1 VFVATPTGSRTN
13 KMVFMKKVLVVFLV
27 GGQCALGARQLRGQV
42 NRDGKSLVGTFPFN
56 TNADD
61 HHHGHHEDHQQA
73 RNPSQAFAGRAQR
86 QGGDDTDVSFGAVAA
101 AGPGSDGKRC
111 IDKVEMVEET
121 EYDDVVQCDHSY
133 DKRCHTT
140 YVTNYES
147 QQEEECEENYRK
159 NCFIEYEKI
168 AFNET
173 VEICRTPLVKDC
185 DVQGPEI
192 CRTEYESECW
202 TKQEVHDVEDDV
214 VECTTEIE
222 EKCED
227 ETSGYTTN
235 TKCSKWPKEVCS
247 VSKKRVQKYTP
258 ITGCTKEPRELCAPA
273 GCGFKQGSEEC
284 YDKTQT
290 VVQDAP
296 KEQCSLE
303 PQRTCKHVTKLV
315 PKLEPKEECVDVP
328 KEVCTRSR
336 TNPRKVKKP
345 VVKKWCYVPSEE
357 SGLA

>member
-1 VFVATPTGSRTN
+1 MGSC
-13 KMVFMKKVLVVFLV
+13 VLAVLVCTPAGQTLQTKDIMTRVVILLLV
-27 GGQCALGARQLRGQV
+27 AQVTLGARQLRG
-42 NRDGKSLVGTFPFN
+42 NGREAKSLTNTFPFN
-56 TNADD
+56 SKSGAEP
-61 HHHGHHEDHQQA
+61 HHEAHHGAHHGDHEQSVL
-73 RNPSQAFAGRAQR
+73 NLDNRASR
-86 QGGDDTDVSFGAVAA
+86 QGDDTPVDFPAVAGA
-101 AGPGSDGKRC
+101 SPGSDGKRC

-121 EYDDVVQCDHSY
+121 EYDETVQCDHSY
-133 DKRCHTT
+133 DRRCHTT

-147 QQEEECEENYRK
+147 QQEEECEENFRK
-159 NCFIEYEKI
+159 NCFIEYEQI

-173 VEICRTPLVKDC
+173 AKVCRTPLVKDC

-202 TKQEVHDVEDDV
+202 TKQEVHDVQDDV
-214 VECTTEIE
+214 VDCRTEVE

-235 TKCSKWPKEVCS
+235 TKCP
-247 VSKKRVQKYTP
+247 
-258 ITGCTKEPRELCAPA
+258 KEPRELCAPA
-273 GCGFKQGSEEC
+273 GCGFKEGNEEC
-284 YDKTQT
+284 FDKVQT

-296 KEQCSLE
+296 KEQCTLE

-315 PKLEPKEECVDVP
+315 PKLEPTEECVDVP
-328 KEVCTRSR
+328 KEVCTRAR